1 MASFILNI
9 FIIIQLIADI
19 MTEFFR
25 RNVMLEVRAGT
36 GGDEVSEQ

>member
-1 MASFILNI
+1 MASFILSL

-19 MTEFFR
+19 MTEFFC